1 MKKVFLIILAMILTF
16 SVFSTAI
23 SVSAETV
30 DKTAL
35 EALVAEAEGFQREN
49 FKVSDITWSMFVSE
63 LEYAQ
68 SVLTSPYA
76 TQEEVNRA
84 LQNLGAIIPRLGPQ
98 IKQTE
103 AIDMSEL
110 QAIISEAVAYNKSDF
125 EIEDVL
131 WNDFQVELAN
141 AIMTVNDSSATQQEI
156 DNAKNN
162 LVMVMEVVD
171 QYRIYKEEEN
181 TQPSAT
187 QKPNGGATESN
198 QTTTPTES
206 VKATSKPTT
215 TATEPVTE
223 TRPKS
228 TTPFLQGGFIEL
240 GCDASVALSAL
251 AVAGIIGAAFA
262 IKKKEK

>member
-1 MKKVFLIILAMILTF
+1 MILTF

-49 FKVSDITWSMFVSE
+49 FKASNVTWSMFVSE
-63 LEYAQ
+63 LGYAQ
-68 SVLTSPYA
+68 SVLASPYA
-76 TQEEVNRA
+76 TQEEVNSA

-171 QYRIYKEEEN
+171 QYRIYKEEN